1 MPEPHPAT
9 EVDRPRPER
18 VRPDEIEAAI
28 RVLVRGDRAA
38 AKRFLEY
45 ARATRLDLDQTWV
58 VRNPDGR
65 IDFTALAAPAAGRT
79 AMVFGTR
86 PSSQAD
92 VALAGELLAAVAAG
106 CRERGVDL
114 AQALIDP
121 SDELEEAMFISGG
134 FKRLAQLDYLERP
147 VPRFGTIPSPELAP
161 DVRIEAWDGNEDEL
175 VALLERTYEN
185 TLDCP
190 GLAGLRRTTDILAG
204 HLASGT
210 REPDWWHVLRIDGVP
225 SGVLLFN
232 RGADGHSIEL
242 VYLGLVPMAR
252 GRGLGKTLLTFG
264 LAALDGDGARIVV
277 LAVDRENQPAVRLYR
292 RAGFRHS
299 VRRTAMVHPL
309 AP

>member
-1 MPEPHPAT
+1 MPDSQPAP
-9 EVDRPRPER
+9 EVVPPTPER

-38 AKRFLEY
+38 AKRFLDY

-58 VRNPDGR
+58 VRNADGG

-86 PSSQAD
+86 PNSKAD
-92 VALAGELLAAVAAG
+92 VVLAGDLLAAVAVG

-121 SDELEEAMFISGG
+121 SDELEEAMFIAGG
-134 FKRLAQLDYLERP
+134 FRRLAQLDYLERP
-147 VPRFGTIPSPELAP
+147 VPRFGTIPSPELPSGVEIAP
-161 DVRIEAWDGNEDEL
+161 WDGNEDEL
-175 VALLERTYEN
+175 VELLERTYEN

-210 REPDWWHVLRIDGVP
+210 REPDWWHILRIDDVP

-232 RGADGHSIEL
+232 RGADRHSIEL
-242 VYLGLVPMAR
+242 VYLGLAPTSR

-264 LAALDGDGARIVV
+264 LAALDGDDARVVV

-299 VRRTAMVHPL
+299 VRRTAMVRPL
-309 AP
+309 DS

>member
-1 MPEPHPAT
+1 MP
-9 EVDRPRPER
+9 DPRPASEPGPP
-18 VRPDEIEAAI
+18 RPDRARADEIEAAI

-92 VALAGELLAAVAAG
+92 IAIAGDLLAAVASG
-106 CRERGVDL
+106 CRDRGVDL

-121 SDELEEAMFISGG
+121 GDELEEAMFVAGG
-134 FKRLAQLDYLERP
+134 FRRLAQLDYLERP
-147 VPRFGTIPSPELAP
+147 VPRFGTIPSPELP
-161 DVRIEAWDGNEDEL
+161 TDVLITPWDGDEPQL
-175 VALLERTYEN
+175 VELLEQTYEN

-210 REPDWWHVLRIDGVP
+210 REPDWWHILRIDGIP
-225 SGVLLFN
+225 AGVLLFN
-232 RGADGHSIEL
+232 RGSDGHSIEL

-252 GRGLGKTLLTFG
+252 GRGLGRTLLTFG
-264 LAALDGDGARIVV
+264 LAALDGDAARVVV

-299 VRRTAMVHPL
+299 VRRTAMVRPL
-309 AP
+309 R